1 MKLSK
6 NVFPKSSWYYPM
18 KNVFWKDSDIFD
30 IEKSEFCGFNNL
42 DQKFSKKN
50 YNALL
55 VISGVLAPFSK
66 VCNKFCWHGQKPYT
80 G

>member
-42 DQKFSKKN
+42 DQKSSKKK
-50 YNALL
+50 LQRTFGDQWS
-55 VISGVLAPFSK
+55 ISSIFKSL
-66 VCNKFCWHGQKPYT
+66 
-80 G
+80 